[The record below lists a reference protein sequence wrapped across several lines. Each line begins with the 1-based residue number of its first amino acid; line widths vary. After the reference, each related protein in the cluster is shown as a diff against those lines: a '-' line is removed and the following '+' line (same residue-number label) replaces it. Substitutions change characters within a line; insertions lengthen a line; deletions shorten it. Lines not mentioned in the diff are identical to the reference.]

1 MLATVRSVSM
11 RLFRAIGLISVGA
24 FAGFASAAAIAKRAL
39 PSRGNSQSEEV
50 ALVAIFDGVDLRS
63 RATPFRGGSMLAW
76 FGGIAVD
83 LREAKLAPHAHL
95 SVHAL
100 LAGIAIRV
108 PPGWRIESN
117 VHALGRGV
125 AIDAPY
131 TDDAEAP
138 RLVLDGLVLFGG
150 VAVGARAGDWLF
162 ES

>member
-1 MLATVRSVSM
+1 MLATVRSVPM
-11 RLFRAIGLISVGA
+11 RLFRAIGLIFVGA

-39 PSRGNSQSEEV
+39 PSRGNSKSEEV

-100 LAGIAIRV
+100 LGGIAIRV
-108 PPGWRIESN
+108 PPSWRIESN
-117 VHALGRGV
+117 VHALGGGV

-131 TDDAEAP
+131 TDDVEAP